1 MYPSFVMDNAATS
14 STVPQDLGRAYA
26 KKLRWVGELRFLA
39 FFLVILAYGLLG
51 IHKWSASFVQT
62 ATNNFYLQILLCWI
76 PLWILCVVAYLPV
89 SLYRFYLD
97 RKFQMAKSGLHP
109 WLRDFLKANALGFA
123 FGAAIIETAFAST
136 TSFPSYGWILAG
148 ILCSFLFM
156 AVNRSLPWLLSLFYP
171 VLPLSNNL
179 LQEKLTRLAAKARLQ
194 VGTIYEW
201 RISERTRGAN
211 ALVTGVGSARRILLT
226 DTLISGLS
234 EDEVEA
240 IVAHELGHCAL
251 HHIRARLLLQSF
263 IFVAIF
269 YAINFAV
276 RHDLVCFIDDNRG
289 WKDSRLLPGFFLYWN
304 CAYIYGMMILSTLSR
319 RQEREADLY
328 SWTLIGRA
336 EPFISA
342 MRKLT
347 ALNLAVFDKKSE
359 WKYMHPPTAD
369 RIAAAEQYAKAHG
382 ESITA
387 SEVTV
392 AVDPMSN

>member
-1 MYPSFVMDNAATS
+1 MNSAATPS
-14 STVPQDLGRAYA
+14 APPPDPRRAYSKQFRRA
-26 KKLRWVGELRFLA
+26 AQLRFLA
-39 FFLVILAYGLLG
+39 FFLAFFVYGLLR
-51 IHKWSASFVQT
+51 INQWSASFARS
-62 ATNNFYLQILLCWI
+62 ATSNFYLQLVICWVPLWLLCAVAQI
-76 PLWILCVVAYLPV
+76 PP

-97 RKFQMAKSGLHP
+97 RKFQIAKSGLYP
-109 WLRDFLKANALGFA
+109 WLRDFLKANMLGLV
-123 FGAAIIETAFAST
+123 FGAVIVEIAFASNNL
-136 TSFPSYGWILAG
+136 FPFFGWILAG
-148 ILCSFLFM
+148 ILSSFLFM
-156 AVNRSLPWLLSLFYP
+156 LVNRSLPWLLSFFYP
-171 VLPLSNNL
+171 VLPLTNKSF
-179 LQEKLTRLAAKARLQ
+179 QERLTQLAAKARLR

-201 RISERTRGAN
+201 RIAESTRRAN
-211 ALVTGVGSARRILLT
+211 ALVTGSGSARRILLT
-226 DTLISGLS
+226 DTLISALS

-328 SWTLIGRA
+328 SWALIGRA

-387 SEVTV
+387 PEVTV
-392 AVDPMSN
+392 AADPVSK